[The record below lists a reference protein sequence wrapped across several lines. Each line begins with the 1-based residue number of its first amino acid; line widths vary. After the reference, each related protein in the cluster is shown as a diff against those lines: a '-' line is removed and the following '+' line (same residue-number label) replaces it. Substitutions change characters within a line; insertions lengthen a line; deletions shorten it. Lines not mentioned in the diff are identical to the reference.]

1 MKKSA
6 ILMTTLFIL
15 VAGLKLSCSSYV
27 GEQFNDETP
36 KAIKKVN

>member
-6 ILMTTLFIL
+6 MIMTVLFIL

-27 GEQFNDETP
+27 GEQFNEDTP
-36 KAIKKVN
+36 KAIEKR

>member
-6 ILMTTLFIL
+6 IIMTVLFVL

-27 GEQFNDETP
+27 GEQFNEEKP
-36 KAIKKVN
+36 RAVKNK